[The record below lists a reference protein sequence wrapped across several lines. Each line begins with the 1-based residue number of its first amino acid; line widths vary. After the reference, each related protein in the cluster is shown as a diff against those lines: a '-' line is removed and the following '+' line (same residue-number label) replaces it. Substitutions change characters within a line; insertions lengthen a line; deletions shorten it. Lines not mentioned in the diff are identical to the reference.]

1 MKLVRGLTE
10 RLIYYRE
17 VDAKVTGVL
26 WGFKTEYR
34 VDSGKNF
41 LVLSKDGLE
50 SGDILGFQVEM
61 LANNNIPGIVQIQ
74 IREKNAELEIYY
86 DLTGLVSLRNH
97 LKRQCISKV
106 EFIRL
111 LEGMVSVLS
120 DGCRYYLDSSSFV
133 FNEDFI
139 YLNPVTKDVFLI
151 YIPAGIQQDTG
162 QSFKTMV
169 VNTLI
174 CSANIDTADNFVQ
187 KLLKL
192 FGSGAFNPGEFCRH
206 LKTIDVDHCSSMNRE
221 TATAGIR
228 GDAGSTG
235 INGPPGLVNTDMAA
249 AAGVSCELQPLDTT
263 VTGAGKNTRT
273 IALAALAVIAV
284 TGAILSNI
292 YNSIGSFGD
301 ILADSQL
308 TGYLP
313 AGVLALLAAG
323 GAVVWLVSSGKK
335 SGRPP
340 EEETVSHHAG
350 LQRFVA
356 EINQSEPEEKLD
368 AYNVPVSSKVPD
380 IANMPVPSNLPDAV
394 KAPDEAMLTEETVL
408 LGGVNFPFLMAVNGD
423 ETIVIDKPEFIIGRN
438 EGACDYAIRDRSI
451 GRAHARIKAVDNVYY
466 ILDMDSKNG
475 TLINNTRILSSQQY
489 ELKHNDRVA
498 FANVEY
504 CFRVK

>member
-17 VDAKVTGVL
+17 GDAKVTGVL

-34 VDSGKNF
+34 VDSGKNY
-41 LVLSKDGLE
+41 LVLSREGLG

-61 LANNNIPGIVQIQ
+61 LANNMIPGIVQIQ
-74 IREKNAELEIYY
+74 LREKNAELEIYY

-111 LEGMVSVLS
+111 LEGMVAILS

-139 YLNPVTKDVFLI
+139 YLNPVTKEVFLI

-192 FGSGAFNPGEFCRH
+192 FGSGAFNPGEFCRR
-206 LKTIDVDHCSSMNRE
+206 LKTIDVDDCSRMNPE
-221 TATAGIR
+221 TGIPCIN
-228 GDAGSTG
+228 GEAGSTG
-235 INGPPGLVNTDMAA
+235 INGPPGSVNTDTAA
-249 AAGVSCELQPLDTT
+249 AAGVSCELQPLDAA
-263 VTGAGKNTRT
+263 VTRAGKNTRT
-273 IALAALAVIAV
+273 IVLAALAVIAV
-284 TGAILSNI
+284 IGAILSNI
-292 YNSIGSFGD
+292 FSSIGSFGN
-301 ILADSQL
+301 ILADTQL
-308 TGYLP
+308 AGYLP
-313 AGVLALLAAG
+313 AGAIALLAAG

-335 SGRPP
+335 TGRPP
-340 EEETVSHHAG
+340 EEETVSRHAG

-356 EINQSEPEEKLD
+356 EINVPEPEEKPD
-368 AYNVPVSSKVPD
+368 AYSEPNAYTVPD
-380 IANMPVPSNLPDAV
+380 LYTEPNAVNLPDTAAV
-394 KAPDEAMLTEETVL
+394 SNEAIPAEETVL

-451 GRAHARIKAVDNVYY
+451 GRAHASIKAVDNVYY

-498 FANVEY
+498 FAKVEY